1 MCVCLLLLHLSLQV
15 CTACA
20 NAFAHGSNEVA
31 NAIGPL
37 AAIYHVWQTGTV
49 TSKNPVPTWLL
60 AIGGVG
66 IVLGVATSEWGTCL
80 LLLLVNCYFLAKTM
94 LQPGDNQVRA
104 CPEGGGQQAQEVV
117 VLLAMRQSFMPV
129 CCIC

>member
-1 MCVCLLLLHLSLQV
+1 MRCTCCACSCCCTLSLQV

-20 NAFAHGSNEVA
+20 NSFAHGSNEVA

-37 AAIYHVWQTGTV
+37 AAIYAVWQTGTV

-66 IVLGVATSEWGTCL
+66 IVFGVATSEWGACL
-80 LLLLVNCYFLAKTM
+80 L
-94 LQPGDNQVRA
+94 
-104 CPEGGGQQAQEVV
+104 GGTTK
-117 VLLAMRQSFMPV
+117 
-129 CCIC
+129 

>member
-1 MCVCLLLLHLSLQV
+1 MLLGPNLRSTAVASTRAELQRTVQQAIKHKGVQRVTADRPLPLFLFLLLRLSPAQV

-37 AAIYHVWQTGTV
+37 AAIYHVWQTGGV

-66 IVLGVATSEWGTCL
+66 IVFGVATSEFEALRYTKL
-80 LLLLVNCYFLAKTM
+80 
-94 LQPGDNQVRA
+94 P
-104 CPEGGGQQAQEVV
+104 P
-117 VLLAMRQSFMPV
+117 
-129 CCIC
+129 